1 MNKVNKE
8 NKLFYMLGDLN
19 IDLLKY
25 EEHRLTSSFVD
36 ILYSNNGFPL
46 ITKPTRVTQTTATL
60 IDHVLTNNSDIWG
73 KHRQGILCT
82 DMTDHYAVFHVA
94 GNTMSKSK
102 DYLSPTVKRD
112 MSHRNVQKII
122 DEIQQVDWQIV
133 TEIRDPQS
141 AYTQFHNVIFQ
152 TYDKCFPYKRYKS
165 GYATKKPWITTA
177 IRESIKT
184 KNKLYINRNKG
195 SNPVL
200 QWQNYRMYPNKL
212 NHLIRKAE
220 RKYYQ
225 DMLLENKSNLKKSWQ
240 ILKGIIN
247 KRKYRSAVQEFD
259 SNGTIIKDGEQIP
272 NKFNKFFVNVGSN
285 LSRAIPKSN
294 KDPRNFIQHTTYEC
308 FCVMPVNDEEVV
320 KIISSFKDSSAGWD
334 ELKPSIIKNI
344 KGCIAM
350 PLAHICNLSF
360 KRGVFPMQLKI
371 ANVVP
376 IYKTGNEHVF
386 SNYRPV
392 SVLPVFSKLLERL
405 MYIRLMNFITNN
417 QLYKYQFGFVKR

>member
-1 MNKVNKE
+1 MTDIMNKVNKE

-19 IDLLKY
+19 IYLLRY

-36 ILYSNNGFPL
+36 ILYSNNVFPL

-60 IDHVLTNNSDIWG
+60 IDHVLTNNFDMWG

-94 GNTMSKSK
+94 CNTMSKSK

-112 MSHRNVQKII
+112 MSYRNVQKFI

-133 TEIRDPQS
+133 TEFTEPQN
-141 AYTQFHNVIFQ
+141 AYTQFHNVISK

-165 GYATKKPWITTA
+165 GYATKKPWI
-177 IRESIKT
+177 IIT

-200 QWQNYRMYPNKL
+200 QWQNYRMYRNKL
-212 NHLIRKAE
+212 NHIIRKAE

-240 ILKGIIN
+240 ILKRIIN
-247 KRKYRSAVQEFD
+247 KRKCRSAVQEFD
-259 SNGTIIKDGEQIP
+259 SNGTIIKDGEQIA

-285 LSRAIPKSN
+285 LSRAIPKLN

-308 FCVMPVNDEEVV
+308 F
-320 KIISSFKDSSAGWD
+320 
-334 ELKPSIIKNI
+334 
-344 KGCIAM
+344 
-350 PLAHICNLSF
+350 
-360 KRGVFPMQLKI
+360 
-371 ANVVP
+371 
-376 IYKTGNEHVF
+376 
-386 SNYRPV
+386 
-392 SVLPVFSKLLERL
+392 
-405 MYIRLMNFITNN
+405 
-417 QLYKYQFGFVKR
+417 FV